1 MRILFSFLLVFLVTS
16 VLNCQEV
23 KELFK
28 TDEVLEITLTFDEKE
43 VFNDLEERNNHPGT
57 LSWTDSDG
65 TSGDL
70 SVKLKTRGKTRAMK
84 ATCKVPPLFLN
95 FKKSETKG
103 TPFHKQNKIKLV
115 THCKDSKSYKEYV
128 KKEYLAYKLYEL
140 ISPYA
145 FQVRLCQVTYVDSNK
160 PEDRST
166 HYGFLLE
173 SIKDLASRNG
183 MKEYE
188 GLIRNQEA
196 LDKDNL
202 DKLVLYQYMIGN
214 LDWSIPKRHNV
225 KIMLADDGSLP
236 VGVPYDFDYS
246 GIVDSPYAVLP
257 EGIEIPDVTT
267 RVFRGLCRDQG
278 YSSTI
283 QFYKTMQPTLMEEVK
298 NASYMDEKSRSQALK
313 YLQEFYLD
321 INDPRVVKKDIDQ
334 ACRAKHKH
342 RYEYNN

>member
-1 MRILFSFLLVFLVTS
+1 MRNKFSFLLALLLTS
-16 VLNCQEV
+16 YLHCQEP
-23 KELFK
+23 KELFR

-43 VFNDLEERNNHPGT
+43 VFNDLEERANHPGT

-65 TSGDL
+65 TSRDL

-84 ATCKVPPLFLN
+84 ATCRVPPLFLN

-103 TPFHKQNKIKLV
+103 TPFHKQDKIKLV
-115 THCKDSKSYKEYV
+115 THCKNSKSYTEYV
-128 KKEYLAYKLYEL
+128 KKEYLAYKLYDL

-145 FQVRLCQVTYVDSNK
+145 LQARLCRITYIDSNK
-160 PEDRST
+160 PEDKST

-173 SIKDLASRNG
+173 PIKDLASRNG

-202 DKLVLYQYMIGN
+202 DKLTLYQYMIGN

-236 VGVPYDFDYS
+236 VAVPYDFDYS
-246 GIVDSPYAVLP
+246 GIVDAPYAVPP

-278 YSSTI
+278 YSSRI
-283 QFYKTMQPTLMEEVK
+283 QYYKTMQPTLMEEVK
-298 NASYMDEKSRSQALK
+298 NATYMDEKSRTEVLK
-313 YLQEFYLD
+313 YIQEFYLD
-321 INDPRVVKKDIDQ
+321 INNPRVVQKDIDR

-342 RYEYNN
+342 RYEYE